1 MLRPKV
7 ISQRQASTYYEK
19 DDYYIRKD
27 MANEWQGK
35 LAEELG
41 LKGAVDKADYD
52 MLIANRKERAGIDL
66 CFSAPKSVSIA
77 MALDENTKK
86 ELTEAHDRAVEAT
99 LKEIEKEAVGC
110 RVVLE
115 KGGPQVYVKTG
126 NAVFMKSSHDVSREQ
141 DPLKH
146 THAVL
151 LNQTEYNGKFYAI
164 EARPIFQTQMY
175 YGQVYRSK
183 LAEQLLQKGY
193 EIERTEKGSFE
204 LKGVSR
210 EMIDHFSKR
219 RAQIEE
225 KAREMGD
232 NSGAARDYAAIST
245 RKAKEKIT
253 DYPALVQEWKNQI
266 QELGGVELVRSEKA
280 IERTNL
286 EKDLAF
292 DEGVKRLARQ
302 EYAFKEKDLIRSVM
316 AANIANGVTE
326 AEAKEMIAN
335 SPDLIRAGERLDMPG
350 GHVYYTTRENLAQ
363 EARIIE
369 IAEGG
374 RGSMPGIGKERAE
387 ELLKKFDPENTL
399 AGQQGDA
406 VRQMVCSDDRVFGL
420 QGLAGT
426 GKTYALK
433 YAREVWEA
441 EGYTVRGGAF
451 AGKAAAGLEED
462 SGIKSGTIH
471 KLLNQLEKEAGN
483 QNPAQDLEIK
493 NSWLLQGLKP
503 GEKKEVWII
512 DEAGMVNNNLMAQLL
527 EAAKAKDAKVILTG
541 DDRQLPPIGAG
552 NAFGDLV
559 QTDKIDHCIID
570 NIRRQ
575 KDSPELLQNVRESVI
590 GDVGKAFD
598 NLPVQEIGKNA
609 ARLKE
614 IVKEYTSG
622 DPEKQAGTLILTA
635 DNASRRELNR
645 RIREELQK
653 KGQLGKGQEYSVVDG
668 TGRKMQREF
677 VQGDKIIFLKN
688 DDKLDIKNGQTG
700 TIKGIDGDKLT
711 IEQGKKEVVI
721 DLKKFNAVDHGYART
736 SYKSQGETVERVLVN
751 IDSKM
756 GHMNDRNQFYVDISR
771 AKLEAKLYV
780 DDKAKVR
787 EQVQEFAHKLTSR
800 DFAPI
805 EKSQETQA
813 KEVFLGLEAEKQKI
827 RQGVRELAAEQPGP
841 GSKQPPEKEKAAAL
855 DVEFK
860 KKQPEKEITA
870 GPDHG
875 RQGQQGPGFAE
886 AFKMANPYKL
896 ESLLPENQK
905 APAPQQQREQPSG
918 PPRIKPYLED
928 PGGKPVRKP
937 DLRTRTLADI
947 GKEMKGLERP
957 KVLTPLE
964 QMKAAAAEKARTI
977 EKARQPEIAKAPPQ
991 QEIKKEKTIKGP
1003 SLER

>member
-1 MLRPKV
+1 MLTPKT
-7 ISQRQASTYYEK
+7 IGQGQASHYYEK
-19 DDYYIRKD
+19 DNYYVSRD
-27 MANEWQGK
+27 VDSEWQGK

-41 LKGAVDKADYD
+41 LSGHVDKKDFD
-52 MLIANRKERAGIDL
+52 MLIKNREERSGVDL
-66 CFSAPKSVSIA
+66 CFSAPKSVSVA
-77 MALDENTKK
+77 MALGDEVKK
-86 ELTEAHDRAVEAT
+86 DMIEAHQ
-99 LKEIEKEAVGC
+99 EAVKKTLSMMEEKVVSA

-115 KGGPQVYVKTG
+115 KGGKQERVFTG
-126 NAVFMKSSHDVSREQ
+126 NMATAKFDHVVSRAY
-141 DPLKH
+141 DPDLH
-146 THAVL
+146 THAVVL
-151 LNQTEYNGKFYAI
+151 SQTECNGKFYSVDD
-164 EARPIFQTQMY
+164 RPFYQQQML
-175 YGQVYRSK
+175 YGQIYRNE
-183 LAEQLLQKGY
+183 LAKNLLEKGY
-193 EIERTEKGSFE
+193 EIERTNLEKGFFE
-204 LKGVSR
+204 LQGVSR
-210 EMIDHFSKR
+210 DVVEKFSQR
-219 RAQIEE
+219 RLEIEKTLKE
-225 KAREMGD
+225 RGEH
-232 NSGAARDYAAIST
+232 GAAAAERANLST
-245 RKAKEKIT
+245 RQKKEPREFAVLEKSWQNT
-253 DYPALVQEWKNQI
+253 I

-292 DEGVKRLARQ
+292 DEGVKRLANQ

-326 AEAKEMIAN
+326 TEAKEMIAN

-363 EARIIE
+363 ESRIIE
-369 IAEGG
+369 IAESG
-374 RGSMPGIGKERAE
+374 RGAMPGIEKDRAE
-387 ELLKKFDPENTL
+387 ELLKKFDPKNTL
-399 AGQQGDA
+399 EGQQGDA

-441 EGYTVRGGAF
+441 EGYTVRGSAF
-451 AGKAAAGLEED
+451 AGKAAAGLEDD

-493 NSWLLQGLKP
+493 SKWLLQGLKP
-503 GEKKEVWII
+503 GDKKEIWVI
-512 DEAGMVNNNLMAQLL
+512 DEAGMVNNSLMAQLL
-527 EAAKAKDAKVILTG
+527 EAAAAKDAKVILTG

-552 NAFGDLV
+552 NAFGDLI

-598 NLPVQEIGKNA
+598 NLPVKEIAKNSD
-609 ARLKE
+609 RLKE

-622 DPEKQAGTLILTA
+622 DREKQAGTLILTA

-645 RIREELQK
+645 RIREDLQK

-677 VQGDKIIFLKN
+677 VQGDKVIFLKN
-688 DDKLDIKNGQTG
+688 DDKLAVKNGQTG
-700 TIKGIDGDKLT
+700 IIKQIDGDKLT
-711 IEQGKKEVVI
+711 IEQGKREVVI
-721 DLKKFNAVDHGYART
+721 DIKRFNALDHGYART

-771 AKLEAKLYV
+771 AKIEAKIFV
-780 DDKAKVR
+780 DNAAKVR
-787 EQVQEFAHKLTSR
+787 EQIQQFAHKLTSR
-800 DFAPI
+800 DFQPI
-805 EKSQETQA
+805 EKSQETKA
-813 KEVFLGLEAEKQKI
+813 KEVFLGLEAEKEKI
-827 RQGVRELAAEQPGP
+827 RQGVRELAAEQPG
-841 GSKQPPEKEKAAAL
+841 SKLQPEKEKAAAL

-860 KKQPEKEITA
+860 KKQPEKEIAA

-905 APAPQQQREQPSG
+905 APAPQQREHPSG
-918 PPRIKPYLED
+918 PPQIKPYLED

-977 EKARQPEIAKAPPQ
+977 EKARQPEVTKAPPQ